1 MVTFRGPKPKRSGRT
16 FYVGRLNERRSCLA
30 MAGTLTPTMETGALS
45 AAVRRELLAHPGVTE
60 GSHRFDGGLVFHL
73 GRREL
78 GHLHGEHTADIPLP
92 AHIREALL
100 AEGRIAPQHLAAD
113 SDWVSRRA
121 DSPGDVA
128 QIVELFRI
136 SYEHAASLPDLP
148 EEPEPQ
154 EEPEPGWR
162 EALTPR
168 FLRRRRARG

>member
-1 MVTFRGPKPKRSGRT
+1 
-16 FYVGRLNERRSCLA
+16 
-30 MAGTLTPTMETGALS
+30 METGALS
-45 AAVRRELLAHPGVTE
+45 AAVRRELLAHPEVTE

-92 AHIREALL
+92 AHIRQALL
-100 AEGRIAPQHLAAD
+100 AEGRIEPEHVTPD

-136 SYEHAASLPDLP
+136 SYEHAASLPELP
-148 EEPEPQ
+148 EEPEPP
-154 EEPEPGWR
+154 EEPEQGWLDT
-162 EALTPR
+162 LTPR
-168 FLRRRRARG
+168 LLRRSRARG